1 MLLFLMILRILR
13 AMCCD
18 TFRCLKQ
25 YSNWLE
31 AKILWNSVF
40 RFIIQQYPPIAISAL
55 INIYEFDT
63 SSAWKTISTYT
74 AVAVFG
80 LCLIAIISMS
90 VIIYKNR
97 FNLDSQEFQDKYGT
111 LVERLDLCKYSQKA
125 LSQHYNVL
133 TLWRWTLA
141 SVVFVVVRSNG
152 PF

>member
-1 MLLFLMILRILR
+1 
-13 AMCCD
+13 
-18 TFRCLKQ
+18 
-25 YSNWLE
+25 
-31 AKILWNSVF
+31 
-40 RFIIQQYPPIAISAL
+40 
-55 INIYEFDT
+55 
-63 SSAWKTISTYT
+63 
-74 AVAVFG
+74 
-80 LCLIAIISMS
+80 MS